1 MEVTGRLI
9 QVLPLQTGQG
19 KNGEWRKQDII
30 LETEENPPKK
40 LCIGFWNDKINSD
53 LIEGSTLKVSFEID
67 SREYNEKWFTN
78 LRGWKLEE
86 LSSIAG
92 TINPA
97 NENLS
102 TGISNKNKDFPDFDS
117 DLPFDNEVLPF

>member
-1 MEVTGRLI
+1 MEIIGKLI

-40 LCIGFWNDKINSD
+40 LCIGFWNDKISSD
-53 LIEGSTLKVSFEID
+53 LMEGSTLRVSFEID
-67 SREYNEKWFTN
+67 SREYNEKWFTS
-78 LRGWKLEE
+78 LKGWKLEE

-92 TINPA
+92 TKITA
-97 NENLS
+97 NETYSN
-102 TGISNKNKDFPDFDS
+102 GISNRNKDFPDFES
-117 DLPFDNEVLPF
+117 DLPFDNEILPF